1 MAAGWGADADTV
13 IVGAVTLPL
22 HKTVTLSLSVP
33 LLCRYTRPLLCRYTR
48 LNASMLCRSFRDSGG
63 YRAAVVLQ
71 LLVSGYGAPPATHAP
86 PCAYDAGW
94 ENIQASTRQSTVLSV
109 FHVRKG
115 GSYYVQAPFSSD
127 YFRFRCD
134 SSHGRT
140 LERARVSS
148 RSHFIPH
155 PSQHLSCIF
164 RTPPYPSALSP
175 RVLFSLSSTHT
186 QHRHVVLRSPNKRG
200 GFRYMSAEIC

>member
-1 MAAGWGADADTV
+1 MLPCSVVRFVTPAGTVRLSFCSYSCQDTAPRPPRMHRRAHTMQD
-13 IVGAVTLPL
+13 G
-22 HKTVTLSLSVP
+22 KTFKQAPVKVQYSP
-33 LLCRYTRPLLCRYTR
+33 F
-48 LNASMLCRSFRDSGG
+48 SMSG
-63 YRAAVVLQ
+63 
-71 LLVSGYGAPPATHAP
+71 
-86 PCAYDAGW
+86 
-94 ENIQASTRQSTVLSV
+94 
-109 FHVRKG
+109 KG
-115 GSYYVQAPFSSD
+115 GATTYRPHFHRL

-155 PSQHLSCIF
+155 PSQRLSCIF

-200 GFRYMSAEIC
+200 GFRCMSAEIC